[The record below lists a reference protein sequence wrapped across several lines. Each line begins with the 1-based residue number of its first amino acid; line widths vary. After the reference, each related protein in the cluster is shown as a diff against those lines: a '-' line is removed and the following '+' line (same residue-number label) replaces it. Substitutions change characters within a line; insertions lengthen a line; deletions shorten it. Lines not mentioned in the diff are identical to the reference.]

1 MIRNRNA
8 IRLLCLFCLL
18 VYPAINANLEAQ
30 TIIGQ
35 RNDSVS
41 HSLIR
46 HQLGF
51 DIRPGYIV
59 STHSFLQGD
68 NMQQKKIDQSLS
80 FHLKYAF
87 RFSKESNLGRLF
99 PHTYQGIGVS
109 YQTFFSPVELGNP
122 VSVYAFRGH
131 VSRNCRPV
139 YRSITNG
146 TSELPLAGGNMTNYP
161 IRKNVLIGSK
171 INAYINLGFLLN
183 WQVHKYWKLAAGVDL
198 THFSNGNTHYPNGG
212 LNVIGGRIGIVRTLD
227 ADEAPGSITPRRLF
241 IKPHVS
247 YDLVIYG
254 ATRKRGLIGDDVS
267 SMIPD
272 SFGVV
277 GINFAPMYNF
287 NNYFRAG
294 LSADAQYDES
304 ANLKEYRVGEFL
316 LKRFEVSS
324 SSFP

>member
-109 YQTFFSPVELGNP
+109 YQTLVPLNWEIRCRYTL
-122 VSVYAFRGH
+122 FRGH

-146 TSELPLAGGNMTNYP
+146 TSELLLAGGNMTNYP
-161 IRKNVLIGSK
+161 IRK
-171 INAYINLGFLLN
+171 
-183 WQVHKYWKLAAGVDL
+183 
-198 THFSNGNTHYPNGG
+198 TC
-212 LNVIGGRIGIVRTLD
+212 
-227 ADEAPGSITPRRLF
+227 
-241 IKPHVS
+241 
-247 YDLVIYG
+247 
-254 ATRKRGLIGDDVS
+254 
-267 SMIPD
+267 
-272 SFGVV
+272 
-277 GINFAPMYNF
+277 
-287 NNYFRAG
+287 
-294 LSADAQYDES
+294 
-304 ANLKEYRVGEFL
+304 
-316 LKRFEVSS
+316 
-324 SSFP
+324 

>member
-68 NMQQKKIDQSLS
+68 NMQQRKSTNRFLSISSTLSDLAKNPISAGSFLIPIRALAFPTRPSLVP
-80 FHLKYAF
+80 LNWEIRCRYT
-87 RFSKESNLGRLF
+87 L
-99 PHTYQGIGVS
+99 
-109 YQTFFSPVELGNP
+109 
-122 VSVYAFRGH
+122 FRGH

-146 TSELPLAGGNMTNYP
+146 TSELLLAGGNMTNYP
-161 IRKNVLIGSK
+161 IRK
-171 INAYINLGFLLN
+171 
-183 WQVHKYWKLAAGVDL
+183 
-198 THFSNGNTHYPNGG
+198 TC
-212 LNVIGGRIGIVRTLD
+212 
-227 ADEAPGSITPRRLF
+227 
-241 IKPHVS
+241 
-247 YDLVIYG
+247 
-254 ATRKRGLIGDDVS
+254 
-267 SMIPD
+267 
-272 SFGVV
+272 
-277 GINFAPMYNF
+277 
-287 NNYFRAG
+287 
-294 LSADAQYDES
+294 
-304 ANLKEYRVGEFL
+304 
-316 LKRFEVSS
+316 
-324 SSFP
+324 

>member
-46 HQLGF
+46 HQFGF

-109 YQTFFSPVELGNP
+109 YHTFFSPVELGNP
-122 VSVYAFRGH
+122 VSVYAFQG
-131 VSRNCRPV
+131 SRIAQLSPRL
-139 YRSITNG
+139 S
-146 TSELPLAGGNMTNYP
+146 
-161 IRKNVLIGSK
+161 
-171 INAYINLGFLLN
+171 
-183 WQVHKYWKLAAGVDL
+183 
-198 THFSNGNTHYPNGG
+198 
-212 LNVIGGRIGIVRTLD
+212 LD
-227 ADEAPGSITPRRLF
+227 YEWNF
-241 IKPHVS
+241 
-247 YDLVIYG
+247 G
-254 ATRKRGLIGDDVS
+254 A
-267 SMIPD
+267 
-272 SFGVV
+272 SFGWKKYEL
-277 GINFAPMYNF
+277 GAK
-287 NNYFRAG
+287 G
-294 LSADAQYDES
+294 
-304 ANLKEYRVGEFL
+304 
-316 LKRFEVSS
+316 
-324 SSFP
+324 

>member
-8 IRLLCLFCLL
+8 IRFCCASLPSA
-18 VYPAINANLEAQ
+18 YPVINANLEAQ

-68 NMQQKKIDQSLS
+68 NMRKRNHQSLS

-109 YQTFFSPVELGNP
+109 YQTFFSPVELGNRCR
-122 VSVYAFRGH
+122 YTLFRGH

-146 TSELPLAGGNMTNYP
+146 TSELLLAGGNMTNYP
-161 IRKNVLIGSK
+161 IRK
-171 INAYINLGFLLN
+171 
-183 WQVHKYWKLAAGVDL
+183 
-198 THFSNGNTHYPNGG
+198 TC
-212 LNVIGGRIGIVRTLD
+212 
-227 ADEAPGSITPRRLF
+227 
-241 IKPHVS
+241 
-247 YDLVIYG
+247 
-254 ATRKRGLIGDDVS
+254 
-267 SMIPD
+267 
-272 SFGVV
+272 
-277 GINFAPMYNF
+277 
-287 NNYFRAG
+287 
-294 LSADAQYDES
+294 
-304 ANLKEYRVGEFL
+304 
-316 LKRFEVSS
+316 
-324 SSFP
+324 

>member
-109 YQTFFSPVELGNP
+109 YQTFFSPVEL
-122 VSVYAFRGH
+122 
-131 VSRNCRPV
+131 
-139 YRSITNG
+139 
-146 TSELPLAGGNMTNYP
+146 
-161 IRKNVLIGSK
+161 
-171 INAYINLGFLLN
+171 
-183 WQVHKYWKLAAGVDL
+183 
-198 THFSNGNTHYPNGG
+198 
-212 LNVIGGRIGIVRTLD
+212 
-227 ADEAPGSITPRRLF
+227 
-241 IKPHVS
+241 
-247 YDLVIYG
+247 
-254 ATRKRGLIGDDVS
+254 
-267 SMIPD
+267 
-272 SFGVV
+272 
-277 GINFAPMYNF
+277 
-287 NNYFRAG
+287 
-294 LSADAQYDES
+294 
-304 ANLKEYRVGEFL
+304 
-316 LKRFEVSS
+316 
-324 SSFP
+324 